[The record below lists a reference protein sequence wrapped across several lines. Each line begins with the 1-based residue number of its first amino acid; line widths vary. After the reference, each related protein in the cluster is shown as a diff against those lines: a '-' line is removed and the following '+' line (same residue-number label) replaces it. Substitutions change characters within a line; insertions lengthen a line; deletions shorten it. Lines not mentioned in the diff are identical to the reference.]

1 MHLICDMSNV
11 KNAICV
17 DPFMLWTFT
26 YAACLNACMIRLEN
40 GVCFNSFTTRAKMVP
55 SESLFIVPSWL
66 SDMEKLIL
74 RAQNFIWYAKNHL
87 LIFGNCYYLVMM
99 ITHGFGQWS
108 KLHKIPAHS
117 ELWRH
122 LNYNV
127 KTTDFQFH
135 KFLLQIV
142 LSFLLFLMSK
152 RQEIHYIKN
161 RQGVLWLH
169 SWPLKI

>member
-1 MHLICDMSNV
+1 MEIYLCSMSECMYMYDMFR
-11 KNAICV
+11 KC
-17 DPFMLWTFT
+17 
-26 YAACLNACMIRLEN
+26 

-55 SESLFIVPSWL
+55 SVSLFIVPSWL

-117 ELWRH
+117 EL
-122 LNYNV
+122 
-127 KTTDFQFH
+127 
-135 KFLLQIV
+135 
-142 LSFLLFLMSK
+142 
-152 RQEIHYIKN
+152 
-161 RQGVLWLH
+161 
-169 SWPLKI
+169 